1 MLKLLQVTFILLA
14 FADQAWRLRIGRRF
28 CLVARVE
35 TVSQSR
41 SARQRAAFGCLLVFW
56 LLPAVASAQSL
67 THRYSFFNEP
77 NGSIVATDLVA
88 SANGT
93 LKGSAAITGGE
104 LMLNGSIG
112 TYLNLP
118 AGLISGYSAVTIET
132 WASFGALP
140 VNCFFWGFGST
151 DSSGA
156 GEDYVFCAPEAG
168 RIAITGVDPGWE
180 DEQNAST
187 AINWSSQ
194 TNVHI
199 VAVFNPPANSLALY
213 TNGVLAAINNA
224 ITTPISAVND
234 VYSYIGRSLY
244 TVDPYAPLDVAEF
257 RIYNGALSA
266 QQVALDAAS
275 GPSNIIANPGA
286 LLSVQLTVTNQ
297 MSAGGTQSA
306 MVTGNFASLTN
317 VNLFTYGPPALV
329 SDNTNVLTISSA
341 GLITALVPGVSA
353 NIIASYGGLSAT
365 QNITVAGLAT
375 NLFVFNSFGDGFWSI
390 SNQGNGNVLV
400 ETSGGAS
407 QEVYTNGAAEQQ
419 FEVLYNIRN
428 GSFRLRQHSNWFC
441 IGAQSTP
448 LAVGGAVTFAPFY
461 TAEASQQWYLVNAG
475 GGYYRIFNAASNL
488 VLQTDNG
495 TPASVTLARAST
507 SPFQLWQ
514 FNYQTH
520 YPKKGCAGYEG
531 EYSQFGLDWA
541 YNYNDNTSI
550 GLPASVDF
558 VPMVDTEYWEP
569 LSDLQSRDSG
579 WLAQPQ
585 PAYLLGYNEP
595 DNPGT
600 ASTNP
605 STNEAVANWPSLM
618 ALGVPLVGPAMQ
630 NEQDSWENSFYAMIA
645 SDGYRVDY
653 SAVHLYVPPNSSS
666 VISDLQSEFNA
677 YGRPVWLTEFSPV
690 DWSGNQAWTE
700 DDDYNFLAEFMWLAE
715 GNDWLKRY
723 AIFPFSGSNPNPPYT
738 SVTAGYRG
746 NFFESDGVTL
756 TPYGELY
763 STWDGNTTLQTRT
776 PYLIHNLGTSFR
788 LTSTN
793 SSSAPVPQDIYVRDP
808 SAQWA
813 LLPSPSANQYYIISL
828 KDGRRLCNNA
838 GNPGLAPL
846 GATNSNCRWWMNGP
860 TSLGYYYID
869 NLSASQSIE
878 ATGTVPGI
886 SFGMIN
892 DPAPSAATEWRL
904 IKPYH
909 PVAIIT
915 PVPPAVGVSYSSQGA
930 KLTWTGNGSFFNIY
944 RSSNSSGNYSLI
956 ANAVTNTSYFDSA
969 LRNGTPYYY
978 VVTAL
983 DILGEES
990 GYSAQVAAYPA
1001 STLPP
1006 PIIASNFNLAGQNGI
1021 QVNWPADHTGWRL
1034 MVQTNNLA
1042 SGISLNTN
1050 DWMTVVGSQGTNQ
1063 IIFPLDATKPAEFYR
1078 LIYP

>member
-1 MLKLLQVTFILLA
+1 MA
-14 FADQAWRLRIGRRF
+14 AA
-28 CLVARVE
+28 E
-35 TVSQSR
+35 
-41 SARQRAAFGCLLVFW
+41 SARKFMPALHRAVIGVW
-56 LLPAVASAQSL
+56 LMVWLIPAVVSAQTL

-77 NGSIVATDLVA
+77 NGSTVATDLVA

-93 LKGSAAITGGE
+93 LQGSVAISGGE
-104 LMLNGSIG
+104 LILNGASG

-118 AGLISGYSAVTIET
+118 SGLVNGNSAVTVET

-140 VNCFFWGFGST
+140 VNCFFWGFGNT
-151 DSSGA
+151 DSNGA
-156 GEDYVFCAPEAG
+156 GEDYLFCAPQAG
-168 RIAITGVDPGWE
+168 RAAITGADPGWE
-180 DEQNAST
+180 GEQNASS
-187 AINWSSQ
+187 AVNWSGQ

-224 ITTPISAVND
+224 VTTPISAVND

-275 GPSNIIANPGA
+275 GPASIIANPGA
-286 LLSVQLTVTNQ
+286 LLSVQLKVTNQ
-297 MSAGGTQSA
+297 MPAGGTQLA
-306 MVTGNFASLTN
+306 AVTGNFASVTN

-329 SDNTNVLTISSA
+329 SDNTNVLTVSA
-341 GLITALVPGVSA
+341 SGLITAFVPGAAA
-353 NIIASYGGLSAT
+353 NIIATYGGLIAT
-365 QNITVAGLAT
+365 QNVIVSGYAT
-375 NLFVFNSFGDGFWSI
+375 NLFVFNSFGDGFRTI
-390 SNQGNGNVLV
+390 ANQGNGNVLV

-407 QEVYTNGAAEQQ
+407 QEAYTNGAAEQQ
-419 FEVLYNIRN
+419 FEVLYNLKS
-428 GSFRLRQHSNWFC
+428 GTFRLRQHSNWFC
-441 IGAQSTP
+441 IGAQNNP
-448 LAVGGAVTFAPFY
+448 PAPGGAVTFAPFY
-461 TAEASQQWYLVNAG
+461 TAQTSQQWYLVNAG

-488 VLQTDNG
+488 VLQTDNE
-495 TPASVTLARAST
+495 TPASVTLARASA

-531 EYSQFGLDWA
+531 DYSQFGLDWA
-541 YNYNDNTSI
+541 YNYNDNTSV

-569 LSDLQSRDSG
+569 LSDLQSRDPG

-630 NEQDSWENSFYAMIA
+630 NEQDAWENSFYAMIA
-645 SDGYRVDY
+645 ANGYRVDD

-666 VISDLQSEFNA
+666 VISDLQSEYNA

-690 DWSGNQAWTE
+690 DWSGNQGWTE

-746 NFFESDGVTL
+746 NFFQSDGVTL

-763 STWDGNTTLQTRT
+763 SAWDGNTTLLTRT
-776 PYLIHNLGTSFR
+776 PYLIHNLGSSFR

-793 SSSAPVPQDIYVRDP
+793 SSSTPVPQDIYVRDA

-813 LLPSPSANQYYIISL
+813 LLPSPTANQYYIISL
-828 KDGRRLCNNA
+828 KDGRRLCNNN

-846 GATNSNCRWWMNGP
+846 GTTNSTCQWWMNGP
-860 TSLGYYYID
+860 DSKGYYYLD
-869 NLSASQSIE
+869 NLSASQSIR
-878 ATGTVPGI
+878 ATGTAPVI
-886 SFGMIN
+886 SFSMIN
-892 DPAPSAATEWRL
+892 DPAPSSATQWRL
-904 IKPYH
+904 IKPYQ
-909 PVAIIT
+909 PVAIVT
-915 PVPPAVGVSYSSQGA
+915 PVPPSVAISYTSQGA
-930 KLTWTGNGSFFNIY
+930 TLTWTGNGSFYNVY
-944 RSSNSSGNYSLI
+944 RGTSSSGNYSLV
-956 ANAVTNTSYFDSA
+956 ANALTNTSYVDRA
-969 LRNGTPYYY
+969 LQNGTAYYY

-990 GYSAQVAAYPA
+990 GYSAQVEAYPA
-1001 STLPP
+1001 STTPP
-1006 PIIASNFNLAGQNGI
+1006 SINANILNLNGQNGI
-1021 QVNWPADHTGWRL
+1021 QVDWPADHTGWRL

-1050 DWMTVVGSQGTNQ
+1050 DWMSVAGSQGTNQ
-1063 IIFPLDATKPAEFYR
+1063 ISLPVDATKPAEFYR